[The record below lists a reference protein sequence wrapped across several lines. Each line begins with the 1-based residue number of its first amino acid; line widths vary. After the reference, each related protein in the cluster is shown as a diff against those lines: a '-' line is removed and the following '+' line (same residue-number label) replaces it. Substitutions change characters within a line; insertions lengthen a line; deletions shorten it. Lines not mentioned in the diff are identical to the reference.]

1 MSEPRSRVMR
11 RVTLTIAATVIAV
24 MLASG
29 TSAFA
34 RAGDRPFVQ
43 TYPVAS
49 ALCAKA
55 KAGTLPAKL
64 VPSAAAVTAA
74 CDTLENAFAPLV
86 STVDAAEATL
96 LSTLS
101 AQKTLVASACVKP
114 VTNQTAC
121 AGARATAKSTDTAAR
136 STNRAA
142 VVAYHGAI
150 EGNRMT
156 FWSAISALR

>member
-1 MSEPRSRVMR
+1 
-11 RVTLTIAATVIAV
+11 VIAV
-24 MLASG
+24 MLASV

-55 KAGTLPAKL
+55 RAGTLPAKL
-64 VPSAAAVTAA
+64 APSAAAVTAA
-74 CDTLENAFAPLV
+74 CDTLENAFPPLV
-86 STVDAAEATL
+86 STVDAAESTL
-96 LSTLS
+96 LGTLS
-101 AQKTLVASACVKP
+101 AQKALVATACLKP
-114 VTNQTAC
+114 VTNKPAC
-121 AGARATAKSTDTAAR
+121 ASARATAKSTDAAAR

-142 VVAYHGAI
+142 AATYRGAV
-150 EGNRMT
+150 EANRMT